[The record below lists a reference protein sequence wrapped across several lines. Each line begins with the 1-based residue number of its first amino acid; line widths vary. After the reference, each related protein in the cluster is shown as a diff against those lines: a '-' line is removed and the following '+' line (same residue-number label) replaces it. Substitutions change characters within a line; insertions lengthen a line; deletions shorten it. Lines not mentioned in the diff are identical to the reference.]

1 MSVCWSMTDSILLWS
16 MTDSILLWSMTD
28 SILLWSMT
36 DSILLWSMTDSIL
49 LWSMT
54 DSILLWS
61 MTDSIL
67 LWSMTDSI
75 LLWSMTDSILLWSMT
90 DSILLWNMTDSI
102 LLWNMTD
109 SILLWN
115 MTDSILLW
123 SMTNSILLWSMTDS
137 ILLWNMTNSILLW
150 SMTDSILLW
159 NMTNSI
165 LLWSMTNSILLWSM
179 TDSILLWNMTD
190 SILLWNM
197 TDSIL
202 LWNMTDSILLWNMT
216 DSILLWSMTDSI
228 LLWNMTNSILLWSMT
243 DSILLWSMT
252 DSILL
257 WNMTDSIL
265 LWNMTDSILLW
276 SMTDSILL
284 WNMTDSILLW
294 NMTDSILLWNMT
306 DSILL
311 WNMTDS
317 ILLWNMTDSILLW
330 SMTDSILLWN
340 MTDSILLWNM
350 TDSILLWSMTNSI
363 LLWSMTDSI
372 LLWNMT
378 NSILLW
384 SMTNSILLWSMTNS
398 ILLWSMTDSILLWSM
413 TDSILLWNMTDSI
426 LLWNMTDSILLWNM
440 TDSILLWNMTDSI
453 LLWNMTDSILL
464 WSMTDSILL
473 WSMTDSILLWNMTD
487 SILLWSMTNSI
498 LLWNMTNSILLWNMT
513 NSILLWSMTNSI
525 LLWNMTDSILLWN
538 MTDSILLW
546 NMTNSILLWN
556 MTNSILLWSMTN
568 SILLWNMTNSILLWS
583 MTNSILLWSMTNSIL
598 LWNMTNSILLW
609 SMTNSILLWNM
620 TNSILLWSMTN
631 SILLWNMTNSILL
644 WSMTNSILL
653 WNMTNSILLWS
664 MTDSILLWNMTDS
677 ILLWNMTDSIL
688 LWNMTDS
695 ILLWNMTNSILLW
708 NMTNSILLWNMT
720 NSILLWNMTNSI
732 LLWNMTNSILLW
744 NMTNSILLW
753 NMTNSIL
760 LWNMTN
766 SILLWNMTNSILL
779 WNMTNSILLWNMTN
793 SILLWSMTDS
803 ILLWNMTDSILLW
816 NMTDSILLWSMTDS
830 ILLWSMTDSILLWSM
845 TDSILLWSMTNSI
858 LLWNMT
864 DSILLWSMTDSILL
878 WSMTDS
884 ILLWSM
890 TDSKYYSVRHDDA
903 PQFCHSRFFALPSL
917 PIPLSHS
924 LLLPLYPPPLSLCIF
939 LLPRFSPPLLPFF
952 SPLFPP
958 PTVFPSFSFPLPP
971 LFSSRLASAVLLYLR
986 HSGIKLRDS
995 RVFPGLSTE
1004 KEKWLAFFPKTK
1016 KLSSSKKE
1024 KDGED
1029 RKRNPILK
1037 YIGKPRSTS
1046 QSTFH
1051 VPLSPTEVRP
1061 GSVRNIIQQ
1070 FENHTEIPGEEG
1082 AEGDP
1087 PRLSSSSLG
1096 EDSMDSPTVSMRL
1109 ARSESLKAQGEGRR
1123 RGGSSGAETVPRSR
1137 SDVDMEDCGE
1147 ESEGP
1152 GLRPLHHST
1161 SSASSSSAR
1170 SCENPTPPYT
1180 PRSSRRKSM
1189 EFPVA
1194 LLPDAPALEEDVVD
1208 SHNWQETVAPQVL
1221 ATLCPREVDR
1231 QAVIY
1236 ELLTTEASHLR
1247 TLRVLDQ
1254 VFFQKMR
1261 CVLSSDELACI
1272 FPNLPQVYEL
1282 HASLCEAMKKRRE
1295 SPIVQGIGDIML
1307 ARFEGVAG
1315 EEFQEQ
1321 ASHLC
1326 SQQSQ
1331 ALELIK
1337 NKQRKDPRF
1346 AHIIQECEASPHC
1359 RRLQLKDLL
1368 VSETQRLTKYPLLLD
1383 NILKHTE
1390 AGSTD
1395 LPPLQQAQACC
1406 RGILQAVNEV
1416 VRETEHRQRLNQ
1428 YQRRLDP
1435 TPQFKSL
1442 DLTSKRMIHEG
1453 PLTWKVSKDKTL
1465 EIQALLLSDLLVLL
1479 QRGPDDRLLL
1489 RCPSRL
1495 LGGGGGGSG
1504 DTKASFSPVV
1514 QLDSLLVRSVAT
1526 DNKALYVISTTEQ
1539 QIYELVAGTSSE
1551 KNIWKDQLEKTI
1563 SLAAGSSPSTNNRS
1577 TPISSPSLGNASP
1590 VSTGSHVY
1598 QSDDSMAEQAV
1609 SMGTNS
1615 PNDEDNELTPTTP
1628 TAQSGSFLHSEGRDY
1643 VKRQIGVAEAALE
1656 DVEMLKQLIFHNF
1669 EEVGW
1674 SHDSDGT
1681 PTNETANERS
1691 PLNDRRRP
1699 ASSETLLSASPS
1711 QLEAEDSEAPPSEVG
1726 SPSVHVVRK
1735 AVVAGS
1741 PSIPD
1746 DITDVNLHS
1755 DQSPEPRGGASVRGN
1770 VFYLVMPTEQGD
1782 GLLDES
1788 HTDEVIDPPTLTS
1801 TELPDLDQEVMSSN
1815 IQHHEEEGQVSS
1827 TLSAGDQSEP
1837 GNPRQ
1842 EVGLGQSQKVLQ
1854 SHVIKH
1860 VDEIFHT
1867 IEELMSKLHQLRDI
1881 ETAHHQLL
1889 KTLREPPVNQESDD
1903 LPRNQQAV
1911 VTTPS
1916 LDRDPGDEPA
1926 KPEILS
1932 TGF

>member
-1 MSVCWSMTDSILLWS
+1 MSLRPPTSTLDSPFAAWLSSLTIGDSERKTSSSQQREPLADFPTESTGQGLVQRCVVVQKDQLGFGFTVCGERIKLVQNVRPGGAAVKAGVHEGDRIIKVNGSLVSSMSHQEVVKLIKSGTYVALTLQGPPPS
-16 MTDSILLWSMTD
+16 
-28 SILLWSMT
+28 
-36 DSILLWSMTDSIL
+36 
-49 LWSMT
+49 
-54 DSILLWS
+54 
-61 MTDSIL
+61 
-67 LWSMTDSI
+67 
-75 LLWSMTDSILLWSMT
+75 
-90 DSILLWNMTDSI
+90 
-102 LLWNMTD
+102 
-109 SILLWN
+109 
-115 MTDSILLW
+115 
-123 SMTNSILLWSMTDS
+123 
-137 ILLWNMTNSILLW
+137 
-150 SMTDSILLW
+150 
-159 NMTNSI
+159 
-165 LLWSMTNSILLWSM
+165 
-179 TDSILLWNMTD
+179 
-190 SILLWNM
+190 
-197 TDSIL
+197 
-202 LWNMTDSILLWNMT
+202 
-216 DSILLWSMTDSI
+216 
-228 LLWNMTNSILLWSMT
+228 
-243 DSILLWSMT
+243 
-252 DSILL
+252 
-257 WNMTDSIL
+257 
-265 LWNMTDSILLW
+265 
-276 SMTDSILL
+276 
-284 WNMTDSILLW
+284 
-294 NMTDSILLWNMT
+294 
-306 DSILL
+306 
-311 WNMTDS
+311 
-317 ILLWNMTDSILLW
+317 
-330 SMTDSILLWN
+330 
-340 MTDSILLWNM
+340 
-350 TDSILLWSMTNSI
+350 
-363 LLWSMTDSI
+363 
-372 LLWNMT
+372 
-378 NSILLW
+378 
-384 SMTNSILLWSMTNS
+384 
-398 ILLWSMTDSILLWSM
+398 
-413 TDSILLWNMTDSI
+413 
-426 LLWNMTDSILLWNM
+426 
-440 TDSILLWNMTDSI
+440 
-453 LLWNMTDSILL
+453 
-464 WSMTDSILL
+464 
-473 WSMTDSILLWNMTD
+473 
-487 SILLWSMTNSI
+487 
-498 LLWNMTNSILLWNMT
+498 
-513 NSILLWSMTNSI
+513 
-525 LLWNMTDSILLWN
+525 
-538 MTDSILLW
+538 
-546 NMTNSILLWN
+546 
-556 MTNSILLWSMTN
+556 
-568 SILLWNMTNSILLWS
+568 
-583 MTNSILLWSMTNSIL
+583 
-598 LWNMTNSILLW
+598 
-609 SMTNSILLWNM
+609 
-620 TNSILLWSMTN
+620 
-631 SILLWNMTNSILL
+631 
-644 WSMTNSILL
+644 
-653 WNMTNSILLWS
+653 
-664 MTDSILLWNMTDS
+664 
-677 ILLWNMTDSIL
+677 
-688 LWNMTDS
+688 
-695 ILLWNMTNSILLW
+695 
-708 NMTNSILLWNMT
+708 
-720 NSILLWNMTNSI
+720 
-732 LLWNMTNSILLW
+732 
-744 NMTNSILLW
+744 
-753 NMTNSIL
+753 
-760 LWNMTN
+760 
-766 SILLWNMTNSILL
+766 
-779 WNMTNSILLWNMTN
+779 
-793 SILLWSMTDS
+793 
-803 ILLWNMTDSILLW
+803 
-816 NMTDSILLWSMTDS
+816 
-830 ILLWSMTDSILLWSM
+830 
-845 TDSILLWSMTNSI
+845 
-858 LLWNMT
+858 
-864 DSILLWSMTDSILL
+864 
-878 WSMTDS
+878 
-884 ILLWSM
+884 
-890 TDSKYYSVRHDDA
+890 A
-903 PQFCHSRFFALPSL
+903 AALPLHPL
-917 PIPLSHS
+917 PTD
-924 LLLPLYPPPLSLCIF
+924 LLPNQRTSLGGEAPPPPPPPLSPGLTSNPSQRITKPLQNLDVQKHATQILRNMLEQGEAELQDLMGE
-939 LLPRFSPPLLPFF
+939 LLLNPSPSLEERIESAKRRAQQVRVKIQQDLDGTRLESVTSYVVAGEGRLSGDSSEGDFEACESPHSSPSTSSFRTPLYRRQGSDTHTFSDSAGKAQIIGPEEEEEEDDSYPLNEMDGPFQDIELLKSRPAHMTVFMRYLFSQLLDPNPLLFYLSVEVYLGS
-952 SPLFPP
+952 SPKDARALAPQICSHFLDPDAPLKIRVREEYLSDIESRLHAQEDIRGPLSELQQQVLPDIQDQIQDYRSKQMMGLGSLFGEGDLQQLDGDPAKERLVVDRQV
-958 PTVFPSFSFPLPP
+958 TALWEILSKHEEES
-971 LFSSRLASAVLLYLR
+971 SSRLASAVLLYLR

-1004 KEKWLAFFPKTK
+1004 KEKWLSFFPKTK

-1046 QSTFH
+1046 QSM
-1051 VPLSPTEVRP
+1051 RP

-1123 RGGSSGAETVPRSR
+1123 RGGSSGVETVPRSR

-1152 GLRPLHHST
+1152 GLRPLNHST

-1180 PRSSRRKSM
+1180 PRSSRRKSV

-1261 CVLSSDELACI
+1261 CVLSSEELACI

-1489 RCPSRL
+1489 RCPSRF

-1577 TPISSPSLGNASP
+1577 TPIFSPSLGNASP

-1598 QSDDSMAEQAV
+1598 QSDDSMTEQAV

-1615 PNDEDNELTPTTP
+1615 PNNEDNELTPTTP
-1628 TAQSGSFLHSEGRDY
+1628 TAQSGAFLHSEGRDY
-1643 VKRQIGVAEAALE
+1643 VKKQIGVAEAALE
-1656 DVEMLKQLIFHNF
+1656 DVEILKRLIFHNF

-1691 PLNDRRRP
+1691 PLNDGQRL
-1699 ASSETLLSASPS
+1699 ASSETLFSASPS
-1711 QLEAEDSEAPPSEVG
+1711 QLEAEHSEAPPSEVG

-1746 DITDVNLHS
+1746 DITGVNLHS

-1815 IQHHEEEGQVSS
+1815 IKHHEEEGQVSS
-1827 TLSAGDQSEP
+1827 TLSAGNQLEP
-1837 GNPRQ
+1837 GNLRR
-1842 EVGLGQSQKVLQ
+1842 EGGLGQSQKVLQ
-1854 SHVIKH
+1854 SYVIKH

-1903 LPRNQQAV
+1903 LPRNQETV
-1911 VTTPS
+1911 VRTPS
-1916 LDRDPGDEPA
+1916 LDRDPGDSEFSGQGSFPPCVERYEPA

>member
-1 MSVCWSMTDSILLWS
+1 MSLRPPTSTLDRLSSLTIGDSERKTSSSQQREPLADFPTESTGQGLVQRCVVVQKDQLGFGFTVCGERIKLVQNVRPGGAAVKAGVHEGDRIIKVNGSLVSSMSHQEVVKLIKSGTYVALTLQGPPPS
-16 MTDSILLWSMTD
+16 
-28 SILLWSMT
+28 
-36 DSILLWSMTDSIL
+36 
-49 LWSMT
+49 
-54 DSILLWS
+54 
-61 MTDSIL
+61 
-67 LWSMTDSI
+67 
-75 LLWSMTDSILLWSMT
+75 
-90 DSILLWNMTDSI
+90 
-102 LLWNMTD
+102 
-109 SILLWN
+109 
-115 MTDSILLW
+115 
-123 SMTNSILLWSMTDS
+123 
-137 ILLWNMTNSILLW
+137 
-150 SMTDSILLW
+150 
-159 NMTNSI
+159 
-165 LLWSMTNSILLWSM
+165 
-179 TDSILLWNMTD
+179 
-190 SILLWNM
+190 
-197 TDSIL
+197 
-202 LWNMTDSILLWNMT
+202 
-216 DSILLWSMTDSI
+216 
-228 LLWNMTNSILLWSMT
+228 
-243 DSILLWSMT
+243 
-252 DSILL
+252 
-257 WNMTDSIL
+257 
-265 LWNMTDSILLW
+265 
-276 SMTDSILL
+276 
-284 WNMTDSILLW
+284 
-294 NMTDSILLWNMT
+294 
-306 DSILL
+306 
-311 WNMTDS
+311 
-317 ILLWNMTDSILLW
+317 
-330 SMTDSILLWN
+330 
-340 MTDSILLWNM
+340 
-350 TDSILLWSMTNSI
+350 
-363 LLWSMTDSI
+363 
-372 LLWNMT
+372 
-378 NSILLW
+378 
-384 SMTNSILLWSMTNS
+384 
-398 ILLWSMTDSILLWSM
+398 
-413 TDSILLWNMTDSI
+413 
-426 LLWNMTDSILLWNM
+426 
-440 TDSILLWNMTDSI
+440 
-453 LLWNMTDSILL
+453 
-464 WSMTDSILL
+464 
-473 WSMTDSILLWNMTD
+473 
-487 SILLWSMTNSI
+487 
-498 LLWNMTNSILLWNMT
+498 
-513 NSILLWSMTNSI
+513 
-525 LLWNMTDSILLWN
+525 
-538 MTDSILLW
+538 
-546 NMTNSILLWN
+546 
-556 MTNSILLWSMTN
+556 
-568 SILLWNMTNSILLWS
+568 
-583 MTNSILLWSMTNSIL
+583 
-598 LWNMTNSILLW
+598 
-609 SMTNSILLWNM
+609 
-620 TNSILLWSMTN
+620 
-631 SILLWNMTNSILL
+631 
-644 WSMTNSILL
+644 
-653 WNMTNSILLWS
+653 
-664 MTDSILLWNMTDS
+664 
-677 ILLWNMTDSIL
+677 
-688 LWNMTDS
+688 
-695 ILLWNMTNSILLW
+695 
-708 NMTNSILLWNMT
+708 
-720 NSILLWNMTNSI
+720 
-732 LLWNMTNSILLW
+732 
-744 NMTNSILLW
+744 
-753 NMTNSIL
+753 
-760 LWNMTN
+760 
-766 SILLWNMTNSILL
+766 
-779 WNMTNSILLWNMTN
+779 
-793 SILLWSMTDS
+793 
-803 ILLWNMTDSILLW
+803 
-816 NMTDSILLWSMTDS
+816 
-830 ILLWSMTDSILLWSM
+830 
-845 TDSILLWSMTNSI
+845 
-858 LLWNMT
+858 
-864 DSILLWSMTDSILL
+864 
-878 WSMTDS
+878 
-884 ILLWSM
+884 
-890 TDSKYYSVRHDDA
+890 A
-903 PQFCHSRFFALPSL
+903 AALPLHPL
-917 PIPLSHS
+917 PTD
-924 LLLPLYPPPLSLCIF
+924 LLPNQRTSLGGEAPPPPPPPLSPGLTSNPSQRITKPLQNLDVQKHATQILRNMLEQGEAELQDLMGE
-939 LLPRFSPPLLPFF
+939 LLLNPSPSLEERIESAKRRAQQVRVKIQQDLDGTRLESVTSYVVAGEGRLSGDSSEGDFEACESPHSSPSTSSFRTPLYRRQGSDTHTFSDSAGKAQIIGPEEEEEEDDSYPLNEMDGPFQDIELLKSRPAHMTVFMRYLFSQLLDPNPLLFYLSVEVYLGS
-952 SPLFPP
+952 SPKDARALAPQICSHFLDPDAPLKIRVREEYLSDIESRLHAQEDIRGPLSELQQQVLPDIQDQIQDYRSKQMMGLGSLFGEGDLQQLDGDPAKERLVVDRQV
-958 PTVFPSFSFPLPP
+958 TALWEILSKHEEES
-971 LFSSRLASAVLLYLR
+971 SSRLASAVLLYLR

-1004 KEKWLAFFPKTK
+1004 KEKWLSFFPKTK

-1046 QSTFH
+1046 QSM
-1051 VPLSPTEVRP
+1051 RP

-1123 RGGSSGAETVPRSR
+1123 RGGSSGVETVPRSR

-1152 GLRPLHHST
+1152 GLRPLNHST

-1180 PRSSRRKSM
+1180 PRSSRRKSV

-1261 CVLSSDELACI
+1261 CVLSSEELACI

-1489 RCPSRL
+1489 RCPSRF

-1577 TPISSPSLGNASP
+1577 TPIFSPSLGNASP

-1598 QSDDSMAEQAV
+1598 QSDDSMTEQAV

-1615 PNDEDNELTPTTP
+1615 PNNEDNELTPTTP
-1628 TAQSGSFLHSEGRDY
+1628 TAQSGAFLHSEGRDY
-1643 VKRQIGVAEAALE
+1643 VKKQIGVAEAALE
-1656 DVEMLKQLIFHNF
+1656 DVEILKRLIFHNF

-1691 PLNDRRRP
+1691 PLNDGQRL
-1699 ASSETLLSASPS
+1699 ASSETLFSASPS
-1711 QLEAEDSEAPPSEVG
+1711 QLEAEHSEAPPSEVG

-1746 DITDVNLHS
+1746 DITGVNLHS

-1815 IQHHEEEGQVSS
+1815 IKHHEEEGQVSS
-1827 TLSAGDQSEP
+1827 TLSAGNQLEP
-1837 GNPRQ
+1837 GNLRR
-1842 EVGLGQSQKVLQ
+1842 EGGLGQSQKVLQ
-1854 SHVIKH
+1854 SYVIKH

-1903 LPRNQQAV
+1903 LPRNQETV
-1911 VTTPS
+1911 VRTPS
-1916 LDRDPGDEPA
+1916 LDRDPGDSEFSGQGSFPPCVERYEPA